1 MCVGGGAAISVV
13 GCAYRS
19 SERFRATCSVHDV
32 GIIGEKSL
40 FPTRS
45 KCLRKCSRL

>member
-1 MCVGGGAAISVV
+1 MCVGGGGAVISVV

-19 SERFRATCSVHDV
+19 SERFRATCSVHDI

-40 FPTRS
+40 FST
-45 KCLRKCSRL
+45 